1 MVGGCFLAKVNKYI
15 KPDKYL
21 SQWGINMKALEDFSG
36 VSYRTLLNWYNGG
49 RRDLFDIVVLGV
61 MCIMNNITEQQLY
74 NDMVK
79 EA

>member
-1 MVGGCFLAKVNKYI
+1 MAKVNKYI

-21 SQWGINMKALEDFSG
+21 SQWGISMKALTDFSD

-61 MCIMNNITEQQLY
+61 LCVMNNINE
-74 NDMVK
+74 NDLVIKGTK
-79 EA
+79 ETL